1 MTSTIRL
8 EYFGAEARLTLSSP
22 DTGNQLTLPDIES
35 AIAAIGDAARR
46 PEVRVLRL
54 RAEGKSFC
62 LGRAPEAGAPT
73 PLDPE
78 TLRNRLVGPILSLY
92 RALHVLD
99 IVSLAEVQGEAR
111 GLGCALVSACDMAVA
126 SDVATFSLPEMT
138 KDLPPTLALSALG
151 RRVQAK
157 SAVSLVLGLAT
168 LDAQGALRAGLVGEV
183 VPASALRTRTDE
195 IVAQLSERHAIAIA
209 TVKRYLRSA
218 QSPDFDLCAELAASL
233 LSGALPSIRAAKS

>member
-1 MTSTIRL
+1 VIN
-8 EYFGAEARLTLSSP
+8 LSLGGQDSCP
-22 DTGNQLTLPDIES
+22 PIYPL
-35 AIAAIGDAARR
+35 AIGAAYAHG
-46 PEVRVLRL
+46 VT
-54 RAEGKSFC
+54 RAIVV
-62 LGRAPEAGAPT
+62 AAGN
-73 PLDPE
+73 E
-78 TLRNRLVGPILSLY
+78 
-92 RALHVLD
+92 
-99 IVSLAEVQGEAR
+99 
-111 GLGCALVSACDMAVA
+111 A